1 MIQKI
6 LITTF
11 IFFILIFGIR
21 FLKKIKNINS
31 NRNKTKPDD
40 DNIVDLEKDPK
51 TNEYKPKE

>member
-6 LITTF
+6 LITTV

-21 FLKKIKNINS
+21 FLKKIKNFNS
-31 NRNKTKPDD
+31 QKDREKPDD

-51 TNEYKPKE
+51 TNEYKPKK